1 MTIEAQIEEL
11 RAELGAISNPVEE
24 AQIRAE
30 LAMALTEKARLEA
43 AFGTGNAALE

>member
-11 RAELGAISNPVEE
+11 RAELGAILDPVEE

-30 LAMALTEKARLEA
+30 LAIALTERARLEA
-43 AFGTGNAALE
+43 AFGTGNAALK